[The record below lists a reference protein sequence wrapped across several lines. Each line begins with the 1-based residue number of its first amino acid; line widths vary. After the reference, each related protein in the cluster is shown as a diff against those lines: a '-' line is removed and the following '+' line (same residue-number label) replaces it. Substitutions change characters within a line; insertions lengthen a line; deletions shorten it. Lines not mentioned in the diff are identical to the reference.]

1 MKDYLMLWN
10 QTKEEL
16 KKSIHENTFNQIV
29 SSITEVHCVRNNI
42 IYLIVKII
50 FQHHIIHL
58 FSPFVK
64 PNAELCELCES
75 QFVQRSKARSADSG
89 CLVAPGSGRISDGG
103 QRLCRV

>member
-42 IYLIVKII
+42 IYLIVKDALAKFRFQKFCLNQCNHIQGII
-50 FQHHIIHL
+50 NLYPHL
-58 FSPFVK
+58 V
-64 PNAELCELCES
+64 C
-75 QFVQRSKARSADSG
+75 
-89 CLVAPGSGRISDGG
+89 
-103 QRLCRV
+103 